1 MTLLHDNDTDS
12 EKKAC
17 ILATAERLFRDV
29 GYLKTT
35 VADIAKTLKMSP
47 ANIYRFFD
55 SKKSIHEGVARRLMA
70 EVEDAADAI
79 AAKPTPPRERMKELL
94 ATVSVMNAERFVG
107 DAKIHEMVAIA
118 MEESWDVCDAHIQR
132 IVMAIGAV
140 IADGAKSGAFNVKD
154 VELAAKCVCAGMLR
168 FFHPQMIEQSAKKP
182 GPSLDQMIDFIIA
195 GLTLGTPDLL
205 GGTAA
210 GKAIYG

>member
-1 MTLLHDNDTDS
+1 MALLHDDTDS
-12 EKKAC
+12 EKRAC
-17 ILATAERLFRDV
+17 ILETAERLFREL

-55 SKKSIHEGVARRLMA
+55 SKKAIHEGVARRLMA
-70 EVEDAADAI
+70 EVEDAAEAI
-79 AAKPTPPRERMKELL
+79 AAKPTPPRARLKELL

-132 IVMAIGAV
+132 IVVAIGSV
-140 IADGAKSGAFNVKD
+140 IADGAKAGVFNVTD
-154 VELAAKCVCAGMLR
+154 VELGSKCVCAAMLR

-182 GPSLDQMIDFIIA
+182 GPDLDQMIDFIIA
-195 GLTLGTPDLL
+195 GLTLGTPELS
-205 GGTAA
+205 GSAR
-210 GKAIYG
+210 

>member
-1 MTLLHDNDTDS
+1 MILLHDNDTDS

-17 ILATAERLFRDV
+17 ILATAERLFRDA

-94 ATVSVMNAERFVG
+94 ATVSIMNAERFVG
-107 DAKIHEMVAIA
+107 DSKIHEMVAIA

-140 IADGAKSGAFNVKD
+140 IADGTKSGAFNVKD

-195 GLTLGTPDLL
+195 GLTLGTPDLS
-205 GGTAA
+205 GGQR
-210 GKAIYG
+210 

>member
-1 MTLLHDNDTDS
+1 MTLLHDDTDS
-12 EKKAC
+12 EKRTC

-55 SKKSIHEGVARRLMA
+55 SKKAIHEGVARRLMA
-70 EVEDAADAI
+70 EVETAAEVI
-79 AAKPTPPRERMKELL
+79 AAKTTPPAERMHELL
-94 ATVSVMNAERFVG
+94 ATVSLMNAERFVG

-118 MEESWDVCDAHIQR
+118 MEESWEVCDAHIQR

-140 IADGAKSGAFNVKD
+140 IADGAKAGVFNVTD

-182 GPSLDQMIDFIIA
+182 GPTLDQMIDFIIA
-195 GLTLGTPDLL
+195 GLTLGTPELS
-205 GGTAA
+205 GGAAA
-210 GKAIYG
+210 GKALHD

>member
-1 MTLLHDNDTDS
+1 MALLHDDT
-12 EKKAC
+12 ETEMRC
-17 ILATAERLFRDV
+17 RILATAERLFRDI

-35 VADIAKTLKMSP
+35 VADIARTLKMSP

-55 SKKSIHEGVARRLMA
+55 SKKAIHEGVARRLMA
-70 EVEDAADAI
+70 EVEDAAEVI
-79 AAKPTPPRERMKELL
+79 AAKPTPPVERMKELL

-140 IADGAKSGAFNVKD
+140 IADGARAGVFKVTD
-154 VELAAKCVCAGMLR
+154 IELGSKCVCAAMLR

-195 GLTLGTPDLL
+195 GLTLGTPDLS
-205 GGTAA
+205 GGAR
-210 GKAIYG
+210 